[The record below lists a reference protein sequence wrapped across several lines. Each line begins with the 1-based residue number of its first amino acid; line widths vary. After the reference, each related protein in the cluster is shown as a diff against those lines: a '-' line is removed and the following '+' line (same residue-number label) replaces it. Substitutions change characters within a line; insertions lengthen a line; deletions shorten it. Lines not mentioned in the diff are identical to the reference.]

1 MTDKQDKPLEQKN
14 RVGENDSA
22 VVRYE
27 RKGIYILPNLFTTA
41 SLFAGFYAVVS
52 AMSGNFEI
60 APIAIFIAMVLD
72 GLDGRV
78 ARWTHTESDFGAQYD
93 SLVDMVSFGLAP
105 ALIMYEWA
113 LSGLGK
119 LGWLAA
125 FIYVVGAALRLARF
139 NTQLGT
145 ADKHSFI
152 GLPSPSAA
160 AVVMGL
166 IWALN
171 SYGVPGKEISIIAL
185 FFTITAGILMVSN
198 VPYRSFK
205 DINIKGRVSFMA
217 VLAVPLVLVLVLLD
231 PPQVLFGLFLVYVL
245 SGPFSYLYHRVRN
258 KSDRNQSGKS

>member
-1 MTDKQDKPLEQKN
+1 MMTNKQDKLAN
-14 RVGENDSA
+14 GRGRIHENDA
-22 VVRYE
+22 AIVRYE

-41 SLFAGFYAVVS
+41 NLFAGFYAVVS
-52 AMSGNFEI
+52 AMSGNFEV
-60 APIAIFIAMVLD
+60 AAIAIFIAMVLD

-93 SLVDMVSFGLAP
+93 SLVDMVSFGVAP
-105 ALIMYEWA
+105 ALIMYQWA

-125 FIYVVGAALRLARF
+125 FVYVVGAGLRLARF

-166 IWALN
+166 VWVLQ
-171 SYGVPGKEISIIAL
+171 SYGVPGKEISIVAL
-185 FFTITAGILMVSN
+185 FFTVSAGILMVSN

-217 VLAVPLVLVLVLLD
+217 VLAVPLALVLILLD
-231 PPQVLFGLFLVYVL
+231 PPQVLFGAFLIYVL
-245 SGPFSYLYHRVRN
+245 SGPAQYIYRKVR
-258 KSDRNQSGKS
+258 KH

>member
-1 MTDKQDKPLEQKN
+1 
-14 RVGENDSA
+14 
-22 VVRYE
+22 
-27 RKGIYILPNLFTTA
+27 
-41 SLFAGFYAVVS
+41 
-52 AMSGNFEI
+52 
-60 APIAIFIAMVLD
+60 
-72 GLDGRV
+72 
-78 ARWTHTESDFGAQYD
+78 
-93 SLVDMVSFGLAP
+93 P

-185 FFTITAGILMVSN
+185 LFTIIAGILMVSN

-245 SGPFSYLYHRVRN
+245 SGPFSYLYQRAR
-258 KSDRNQSGKS
+258 GKSKKS